1 VDPLEPA
8 LHWEAGPGSPHH
20 ERRNTDADNE
30 DWEHEGEDAG
40 AAEPQASP
48 TRHDAS
54 SSSGSNGGSSP
65 RVPSQPA
72 RAEAPAGSAA
82 SPACTSEPAPAR
94 RALNVAAIESPE
106 PGARSSTGRM
116 EAADL
121 QRQLEQVR
129 WGGGGA
135 VLLAPPH
142 HRALWPPQPAARQL
156 SSACSRHAPA
166 PPRSS
171 LPPDVFMPQGCS
183 PQAPPWPGIEPMP
196 RHCEPGQGKEGH
208 LAGPPG
214 LPLQVLRA
222 REDLATE
229 LAAQRQQQASQE
241 ATMRGYYEAGGAELA
256 ACARTRPPRSPPRHT
271 PTHAR
276 SRLQARLAEQQE
288 ELSQL
293 RARLAAPSVSSPAR
307 QQPAAGADAGHA
319 SPAGGQP
326 AWAAC
331 LAAKA
336 AGGRPLGKVH
346 GGG

>member
-1 VDPLEPA
+1 MQDDDVQDDDVQRADTRPHPEPAPEPAAALQAHEEEEQGQQQADAEDAGVLDTDIVDPLEPA

-135 VLLAPPH
+135 VWLAPP
-142 HRALWPPQPAARQL
+142 RGGGPRGRGGGGGPWARPAGAGGGGGGGP
-156 SSACSRHAPA
+156 C
-166 PPRSS
+166 
-171 LPPDVFMPQGCS
+171 
-183 PQAPPWPGIEPMP
+183 
-196 RHCEPGQGKEGH
+196 
-208 LAGPPG
+208 LAGP
-214 LPLQVLRA
+214 
-222 REDLATE
+222 
-229 LAAQRQQQASQE
+229 
-241 ATMRGYYEAGGAELA
+241 
-256 ACARTRPPRSPPRHT
+256 
-271 PTHAR
+271 
-276 SRLQARLAEQQE
+276 
-288 ELSQL
+288 
-293 RARLAAPSVSSPAR
+293 AAPPCTLAPTASCPPALLGVQPPCPR
-307 QQPAAGADAGHA
+307 PAPQQPTTRRLHATGLLTPGAALAGH
-319 SPAGGQP
+319 
-326 AWAAC
+326 
-331 LAAKA
+331 
-336 AGGRPLGKVH
+336 
-346 GGG
+346 